1 MAKKSVAKLPAR
13 KQAPIPL
20 RDVEITWTPSRDFA
34 GGDAK
39 PRTIRGAQLAWLL
52 HVVPPREATSSWS
65 PKDEL
70 DRLSFELEGFSELLF
85 VLSYADFTNEP
96 DSNAIFSLLYGYTRE
111 LRREMG
117 LLHGSGLDLILD
129 SGQVTRAPAAAKADD
144 GKEAA

>member
-1 MAKKSVAKLPAR
+1 MAKKSVAKLPTG

-20 RDVEITWTPSRDFA
+20 RDAEIMWTPSPNFA
-34 GGDAK
+34 GGEAK

-52 HVVPPREATSSWS
+52 HVVSPREATSSWT

-70 DRLSFELEGFSELLF
+70 DRLGFELEGLSELLF
-85 VLSYADFTNEP
+85 VLSNADFSHEP

-117 LLHGSGLDLILD
+117 LLHGSGLDEILD
-129 SGQVTRAPAAAKADD
+129 SGQVTVAPAAAKADD
-144 GKEAA
+144 GKAVA